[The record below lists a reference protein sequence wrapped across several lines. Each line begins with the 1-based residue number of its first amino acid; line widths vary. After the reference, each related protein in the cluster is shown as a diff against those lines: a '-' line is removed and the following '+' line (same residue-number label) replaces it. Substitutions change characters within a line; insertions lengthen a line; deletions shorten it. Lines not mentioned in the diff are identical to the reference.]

1 MAKAKG
7 KKKTAARQLV
17 RCYLSGHRFAVSTRT
32 TSTSC
37 PGCQKAILDEDVV
50 VKSYVPVN
58 DLQTCG
64 LIKITKRGRVAAKR
78 IQSGAG
84 IVCEGAMEGT
94 IETDGEVQLG
104 PKASWKGKLLQSRA
118 LAVADGAKLLGI
130 VTVPW
135 QRPESE
141 QRPPGRKPV
150 QRRSTTAKRVG

>member
-1 MAKAKG
+1 MAKP
-7 KKKTAARQLV
+7 TPR
-17 RCYLSGHRFAVSTRT
+17 RTICCYLCGHTFAVSGRT
-32 TSTSC
+32 MSTTC
-37 PGCQKAILDEDVV
+37 GGCNKAIKVEDLII
-50 VKSYVPVN
+50 KSYVPVN